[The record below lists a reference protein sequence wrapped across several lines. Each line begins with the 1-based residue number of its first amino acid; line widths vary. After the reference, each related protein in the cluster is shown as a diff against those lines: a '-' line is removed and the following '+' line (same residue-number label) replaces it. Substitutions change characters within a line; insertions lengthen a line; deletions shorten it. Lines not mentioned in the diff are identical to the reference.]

1 MNKIW
6 NSLGLAV
13 LGIALLVGSATA
25 TDMQVDGQLTES
37 VDVTVNPTSIDTWGL
52 VVGSNTLGSTVGV
65 TMSANLEASR
75 KATLSAKETA
85 SGSNTA
91 DGKMHSSLES
101 HALGDEL
108 QLDVTSPL
116 PQANSIAALS
126 GTSQDMYVMTAP
138 STILV
143 SFNYKQAV
151 AYTDPASDDYGILVT
166 FTGTLADNA

>member
-37 VDVTVNPTSIDTWGL
+37 VDVTVNPTSISTWGL
-52 VVGSNTLGSTVGV
+52 AVGSNTYGSTVGV

-85 SGSNTA
+85 SGSNIA
-91 DGKMHSSLES
+91 DGKMYSSSEAHVMS
-101 HALGDEL
+101 NAL

-116 PQANSIAALS
+116 PQATAIAALS
-126 GTSQDMYVMTAP
+126 DTNQDMYVMTVP
-138 STILV
+138 NTILV

-151 AYTDPASDDYGILVT
+151 AYTDPASTDYGILVT
-166 FTGTLADNA
+166 FTGTLADNT